1 MPDLYKLSALI
12 TLGFLLEV
20 SHVVQVESQ
29 SSSSSSGGTI
39 VKTSSVVRS
48 NHIKERQTPPPRKTI
63 LHTPEEDLPLVDDG
77 QWYWLEIKA
86 IIGGVLGFWGGV
98 GSLGTLFLVI
108 VLSQRYCCKK
118 SDDKDEGNG

>member
-1 MPDLYKLSALI
+1 MPEFNKLSVLL
-12 TLGFLLEV
+12 TLSCFLLEAAAV
-20 SHVVQVESQ
+20 SAQGGP
-29 SSSSSSGGTI
+29 SSASLEGDDVIGGDDAAT
-39 VKTSSVVRS
+39 SVVRL
-48 NHIKERQTPPPRKTI
+48 KETSRQRI
-63 LHTPEEDLPLVDDG
+63 LAGSQEDSGPLLDDG

-118 SDDKDEGNG
+118 TDDKDDGAG